1 MQRFNTALGSS
12 RLLRYG
18 MLSMSA
24 MLSLVAIEGR
34 VFVGTICTFTNQLS
48 ASHQTVAGL
57 RNTNSPE
64 RQIVRGLLYYT
75 YKIYKPR
82 YLPRLAFGVARIG
95 RMALPTAS
103 ERQEIS
109 VLINKHA

>member
-34 VFVGTICTFTNQLS
+34 VFVGTICTFTNQL
-48 ASHQTVAGL
+48 
-57 RNTNSPE
+57 
-64 RQIVRGLLYYT
+64 
-75 YKIYKPR
+75 
-82 YLPRLAFGVARIG
+82 
-95 RMALPTAS
+95 
-103 ERQEIS
+103 
-109 VLINKHA
+109 